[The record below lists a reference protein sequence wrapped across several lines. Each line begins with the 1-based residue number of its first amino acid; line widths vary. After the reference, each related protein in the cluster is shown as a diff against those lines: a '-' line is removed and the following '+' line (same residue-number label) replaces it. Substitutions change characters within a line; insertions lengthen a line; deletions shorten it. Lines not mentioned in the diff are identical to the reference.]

1 MLPLLFPWIVLALVI
16 FAIILTFCKKW
27 RIVALLVVLA
37 IAVNWWSECIPL
49 RLWNIC
55 KKTAPRSISVMA
67 FNISGTKQNID
78 EKVEKLVKIIVD
90 NSPDIIYVA
99 EINKHNKRLLDT
111 LLINYFPYT
120 YCCYSHGFYSKY
132 PLSKV
137 IILEENNIREKGV
150 LKCLAVNGTDTIALY
165 GCHLPSNNYA
175 VGPKYVTPDSIKSH
189 STLVQYI
196 KDIKLAYKRRIRSAG
211 VIIRDA
217 SKLKKTTIVLG
228 DMNDVGGSKTIRL
241 MESIGLKDVWWEGG
255 FGYGATIHNP
265 LPYRIDHI
273 MYTNQ
278 FKLNRVKV
286 VSSEGLSDHD
296 AVFAEFSY
304 KENYN
309 W

>member
-1 MLPLLFPWIVLALVI
+1 MLPLLLPWIVIALPI
-16 FAIILTFCKKW
+16 ATFILLFCKKW
-27 RIVALLVVLA
+27 RVAVLLIVLLVV
-37 IAVNWWSECIPL
+37 VNWWSECIPF
-49 RLWNIC
+49 RLWPLCEKSGSRSIKVLTFNIC
-55 KKTAPRSISVMA
+55 STKVDISKKA
-67 FNISGTKQNID
+67 
-78 EKVEKLVKIIVD
+78 EKLVKIIVD

-132 PLSKV
+132 PLPER
-137 IILEENNIREKGV
+137 ITLEGDHIKKGRV
-150 LKCLAVNGTDTIALY
+150 VKCLVVKGTDTLVFY
-165 GCHLPSNNYA
+165 GCHLASNNYSA
-175 VGPKYVTPDSIKSH
+175 DSKYITPDSIKSH
-189 STLVQYI
+189 STLVQYFKNI
-196 KDIKLAYKRRIRSAG
+196 SQAYNKRIRAAS
-211 VIIRDA
+211 VITRDV
-217 SKLKKTTIVLG
+217 SKIEKPVIVLG

-296 AVFAEFSY
+296 ALFAEFSY
-304 KENYN
+304 
-309 W
+309 